1 MSKNNFNII
10 LYSVFAFYLACLIIT
25 LICIMRICG
34 SMSPADDNDD
44 NPWDVKGD
52 NASSPKKTTKQD
64 DMGPFGRG
72 RPQNQ
77 PPEFSKVVN
86 EFQKRFRD
94 SRGGSGGSGPS
105 GVPPQHQGKVFV
117 GIFGLIIAVW
127 LGSGFYSVADG
138 EVAVV
143 LRFGKF
149 ARTSLPG
156 LRYRLPSPIEQ
167 EIIRNVSTVNI
178 IQSSSQEGGDIEHNL
193 TLTGDE
199 NMVITNYTISWKI
212 RDIEDYLFKVRNPDQ
227 TIRAA
232 AESAL
237 RDAMGQTTAR
247 KALTEGRAEI
257 GAMALETLQKI
268 LDSYGAGI
276 QITQFQLQRIEPPAQ
291 VVEAFNDLQS
301 SLADADRSSNE
312 AQSYSNDILPK
323 ARGQAE
329 SVLRNAEAYAEEV
342 VAKAEGETSRFT
354 QVLQANR
361 KNPRITRIRMHR
373 EVMEQML
380 KQANVSIVDHDLSKS
395 LQNYNQLTPAPLLH
409 KREGA

>member
-1 MSKNNFNII
+1 
-10 LYSVFAFYLACLIIT
+10 
-25 LICIMRICG
+25 
-34 SMSPADDNDD
+34 
-44 NPWDVKGD
+44 
-52 NASSPKKTTKQD
+52 
-64 DMGPFGRG
+64 
-72 RPQNQ
+72 
-77 PPEFSKVVN
+77 
-86 EFQKRFRD
+86 
-94 SRGGSGGSGPS
+94 
-105 GVPPQHQGKVFV
+105 
-117 GIFGLIIAVW
+117 
-127 LGSGFYSVADG
+127 
-138 EVAVV
+138 
-143 LRFGKF
+143 
-149 ARTSLPG
+149 
-156 LRYRLPSPIEQ
+156 
-167 EIIRNVSTVNI
+167 
-178 IQSSSQEGGDIEHNL
+178 
-193 TLTGDE
+193 
-199 NMVITNYTISWKI
+199 
-212 RDIEDYLFKVRNPDQ
+212 
-227 TIRAA
+227 
-232 AESAL
+232 
-237 RDAMGQTTAR
+237 
-247 KALTEGRAEI
+247 
-257 GAMALETLQKI
+257 LQKI